1 MEEKAH
7 DPEHSAIARG
17 SWRACHRD
25 WRRPLRVDLRTTQ
38 SGPAPAGSPAAGIDA
53 SAPAGSV
60 QAPPSSGDP
69 EPSASA
75 VPQPTPTPD
84 AEAVRTAAAAQYL
97 TAAQATTQA
106 FEALTAVD
114 REYYRG
120 AAEIWGQFAA
130 DLEELQVPA
139 DTAPDLHDLIRK
151 VKRVRALFIEQSGH
165 FASMDDFYT
174 VARNLR
180 NARSRAS
187 AAVDRVRSDLG
198 LPALCHA
205 GCSEPPPIG

>member
-1 MEEKAH
+1 M
-7 DPEHSAIARG
+7 
-17 SWRACHRD
+17 
-25 WRRPLRVDLRTTQ
+25 
-38 SGPAPAGSPAAGIDA
+38 GSPAAQVDA
-53 SAPAGSV
+53 TEPANSLP
-60 QAPPSSGDP
+60 APPSSGDP

-114 REYYRG
+114 KEYYRG

-139 DTAPDLHDLIRK
+139 DTAPDLNDLIRK

-165 FASMDDFYT
+165 FASMDDFSHRCEHPRT
-174 VARNLR
+174 PAAGRQRLWTECGLTSVCRPFAMRGVRNR
-180 NARSRAS
+180 RPS
-187 AAVDRVRSDLG
+187 ADR
-198 LPALCHA
+198 HA
-205 GCSEPPPIG
+205 TS